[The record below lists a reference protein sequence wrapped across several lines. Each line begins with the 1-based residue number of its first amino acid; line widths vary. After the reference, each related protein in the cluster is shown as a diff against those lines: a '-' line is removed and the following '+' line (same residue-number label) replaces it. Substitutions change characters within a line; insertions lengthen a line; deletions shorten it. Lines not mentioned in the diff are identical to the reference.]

1 MQIDQYIE
9 DREDLLDETS
19 LEELLEIEYDH
30 FHALCDLNSE
40 ICSDRNPGIQ
50 TQIIKEES
58 DLHSY
63 EEFRNSWHN
72 PGERF
77 DLEVSSYKAVMYKNY
92 EIREGFLRSGMVI
105 VDFGNIRYILEKE

>member
-1 MQIDQYIE
+1 MQIDQYLE
-9 DREDLLDETS
+9 DMEDLLDETS
-19 LEELLEIEYDH
+19 LEELLEMEHDH
-30 FHALCDLNSE
+30 FHVLRDLNLE
-40 ICSDRNPGIQ
+40 ICTDRNPGIQ
-50 TQIIKEES
+50 TQIIKTNE

-77 DLEVSSYKAVMYKNY
+77 DLEVSSYTAVMYKNY

-105 VDFGNIRYILEKE
+105 VDFGYILEKE